1 MTTLVPMRLT
11 GLVDWFE
18 DFPFGEG
25 TRVPGSHMIRVEDRF
40 TDHDYELRAEL
51 PGLDPDKDMRVSVDG
66 GRLTIRAERHAQ
78 STTNGRS
85 EFTYGRF
92 DRSVILPRN
101 ADTGHI
107 TATYDNGVLTVTVPL
122 TAAVPSGRKVAIST
136 SPKPVAPVTGTVPGD
151 GEPERPAE

>member
-1 MTTLVPMRLT
+1 MTTLVPMRLA

-18 DFPFGEG
+18 DLPFVEG

-66 GRLTIRAERHAQ
+66 GRLTIHAERRAE

-107 TATYDNGVLTVTVPL
+107 TAAYENGVLTVTVPL
-122 TAAVPSGRKVAIST
+122 AVAASSVQKIAIST
-136 SPKPVAPVTGTVPGD
+136 SPKPVAPVVETAPGD
-151 GEPERPAE
+151 GAPERPAE